1 MKDYQLHDCDLVLDP
16 AGENILEAIRILD
29 EKGWNVTSWDEPVHA
44 DVEGSLLSGRFY
56 LRARK
61 ADRVLDLTYECA
73 IPWEEMK
80 SGIVL
85 DGGLPLASVAQIVT
99 LKRLKAGEKNIAVL
113 ALLQGLLP

>member
-1 MKDYQLHDCDLVLDP
+1 MESYLPILHSLSALGVRFAVIGTWALRAYFPTEMKDYQLHDCDLVLDP

-61 ADRVLDLTYECA
+61 ADR
-73 IPWEEMK
+73 
-80 SGIVL
+80 
-85 DGGLPLASVAQIVT
+85 
-99 LKRLKAGEKNIAVL
+99 
-113 ALLQGLLP
+113 